1 MGKHEA
7 MTTSVDRQRP
17 PSPPASL
24 LRLLAIGFGIAA
36 IVKELRLPQDERT
49 WHGTVATYVPYDFR
63 LPTVDRVR
71 QRLWAPDDPQ
81 VLMPT
86 VFGVGWALNLGR
98 IVALLRDRRPT

>member
-1 MGKHEA
+1 
-7 MTTSVDRQRP
+7 MTTPAETKRP
-17 PSPPASL
+17 AQGGL

-36 IVKELRLPQDERT
+36 LVKELRLPRDQRA

-63 LPTVDRVR
+63 PPTPERIR

-86 VFGVGWALNLGR
+86 VFGVGWSLNFGR
-98 IVALLRDRRPT
+98 IVALLRDRNRR

>member
-1 MGKHEA
+1 
-7 MTTSVDRQRP
+7 MTSSGESRRP
-17 PSPPASL
+17 PQAGL

-36 IVKELRLPQDERT
+36 IVKELRLPRGQRT

-63 LPTVDRVR
+63 PPTPERIR

-86 VFGVGWALNLGR
+86 VFGVGWSLNFGR
-98 IVALLRDRRPT
+98 LLALLRDRRR